1 VIEEEENRK
10 IKENEK
16 IEIESN
22 QHTSSSSPEEKQEI
36 KKETLA
42 TSRGWFSVGKI
53 AEKPICRNVF
63 LTIWHCILSAELTTH
78 SFRLFFLA
86 ILPTGLENKFVFFFT
101 LHFYTCRL

>member
-63 LTIWHCILSAELTTH
+63 LTIWHCILSAELKTH
-78 SFRLFFLA
+78 SFRLFFFGDFA
-86 ILPTGLENKFVFFFT
+86 HWVRKQICIF
-101 LHFYTCRL
+101 LHITFLYL